1 MKKALIFLILLLTI
15 FTTEA
20 AFAAPVTIGVI
31 DTGITQK
38 EDIFDSARII
48 DGKNYV
54 SESDGTVDK
63 VGHGTRVAGLII
75 GTLDGEI
82 VSPSK
87 ESQIV
92 PLVYYSEYP
101 SGVALNGGIDAIC
114 GAIYDAIDI
123 YGCKVIN
130 ISSGVPKENEELKKA
145 VDYAEE
151 KGVLI
156 VSACGNDAGTIYYPA
171 AYNTVIGV
179 GSHNENL
186 EPSDF
191 SCSGNGIDFL
201 FSGENIKAVS
211 IKNADDYEIVEGSSY
226 SAALITAHAAAAL
239 EVYPEL
245 LPHQI
250 RYFMRISCDD
260 ICGEGYDEKS
270 GYGIFDP
277 VLFYE
282 NLSLF
287 DKGEIS
293 CFSDV
298 KKDDWY
304 YGSICYAE
312 QNRLL
317 SGVSDT
323 EFAPNEP
330 LTRAELITALYRA
343 DGQSGFDM
351 SVAPFTDVESGSEC
365 ESAVIWAQQN
375 GIVKGVSETEFAP
388 DENITREQAAVI
400 IYRYAKLKNI
410 VPEIEF
416 TIRLDYADS
425 EHISDYACEAVAYC
439 TIAEIMQGCE
449 NNIFAPKAS
458 LTRAEAAAI
467 LQRLFKT
474 EHLKS

>member
-114 GAIYDAIDI
+114 SAIYDAIDI

-145 VDYAEE
+145 VNYAEE

-156 VSACGNDAGTIYYPA
+156 VSACGNDGGSIYYPA

-226 SAALITAHAAAAL
+226 SAALITAHVAAAL

-298 KKDDWY
+298 KKENWY
-304 YGSICYAE
+304 FNSICYAE

-317 SGVSDT
+317 FGVSNT

-330 LTRAELITALYRA
+330 LTRAMFVTILYRA
-343 DGQSGFDM
+343 EGQPQTNNILKFED
-351 SVAPFTDVESGSEC
+351 VAENAYYANAVSWASE
-365 ESAVIWAQQN
+365 N
-375 GIVKGVSETEFAP
+375 GIIAGVSDTGFVPER
-388 DENITREQAAVI
+388 DITREEMAVVI
-400 IYRYAKLKNI
+400 SRYADYKGINTDSRGDLSVFTDADAVSRWARENVAWAVGTGLISGKGDNI
-410 VPEIEF
+410 
-416 TIRLDYADS
+416 LDPLS
-425 EHISDYACEAVAYC
+425 SI
-439 TIAEIMQGCE
+439 
-449 NNIFAPKAS
+449 
-458 LTRAEAAAI
+458 TRAEIAAI
-467 LQRLFKT
+467 LNRFLEKDG
-474 EHLKS
+474 